1 MSLLFGLLTSA
12 ATAYVTYQLATAA
25 FGNAGA
31 AGRTAGVLLIALAAI
46 GSFLAGSSAFRRA
59 RRSHHSLGLFS
70 ALAFSFWFAVVGGAF
85 AVALVATYT
94 AAYAPSG
101 TGPTDNLLTILAYP
115 VLALFGFCLGALCGW
130 LVGLL
135 ASGALRVLAPAA
147 R

>member
-12 ATAYVTYQLATAA
+12 ASALVTYQLSTAA

-31 AGRTAGVLLIALAAI
+31 GGRTAAVLLIALAAT

-70 ALAFSFWFAVVGGAF
+70 ALAFSFWFAFVGGAF

-94 AAYAPSG
+94 ASYAPSG
-101 TGPTDNLLTILAYP
+101 PAASDGLLTILAYP
-115 VLALFGFCLGALCGW
+115 VLALFGICAGAACGW
-130 LVGLL
+130 LVGLV